1 MTPREES
8 ARNRQARSARLD
20 ESASESS
27 SGGSSYYTSDEEDE
41 RGGYA
46 HPQPAPEPSYTD
58 TRPLTPRSVRVPV
71 PSAPHAAACTETN
84 HPHRQAQPASSLD
97 AHQNQLLTLAN
108 ELQDISLE
116 SLDMDARGMKIE
128 WPQICVVGGQAE
140 GESTLLSA

>member
-46 HPQPAPEPSYTD
+46 HPQPAPEPLYTD
-58 TRPLTPRSVRVPV
+58 TRPLTPRSVHVPV
-71 PSAPHAAACTETN
+71 PSALHAAACTETN
-84 HPHRQAQPASSLD
+84 HPHRHARSPRAPWT
-97 AHQNQLLTLAN
+97 LTKTSCSPWRTNSKTFPSKALTWT
-108 ELQDISLE
+108 
-116 SLDMDARGMKIE
+116 RG
-128 WPQICVVGGQAE
+128 A
-140 GESTLLSA
+140 